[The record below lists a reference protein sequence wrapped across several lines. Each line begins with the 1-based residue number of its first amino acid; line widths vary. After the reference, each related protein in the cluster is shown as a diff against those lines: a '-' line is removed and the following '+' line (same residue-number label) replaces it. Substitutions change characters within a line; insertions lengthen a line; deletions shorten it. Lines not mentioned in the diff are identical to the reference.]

1 MKEILQTRRLRLR
14 EMIKA
19 DFQNLCTILQDEKAM
34 YAYEHAFSDEE
45 VRDWLER
52 QLERYR
58 RDGFGLWVVERKD
71 TGEFVGQAGLTW
83 QETGRGQEIEIG
95 YLFKRSAW
103 HNGYATEAARGC
115 KRYAFEQLGASRVVS
130 IIRETNHASQQVARR
145 LGMKP
150 IGKMVKHYYH
160 MDMPHLVFALEKE
173 EADGVSEL

>member
-1 MKEILQTRRLRLR
+1 
-14 EMIKA
+14 
-19 DFQNLCTILQDEKAM
+19 M
-34 YAYEHAFSDEE
+34 YAYEHGLFPTRRCE
-45 VRDWLER
+45 VGSNVSWS
-52 QLERYR
+52 
-58 RDGFGLWVVERKD
+58 GTGATASALWAVERKD

-150 IGKMVKHYYH
+150 IVKW
-160 MDMPHLVFALEKE
+160 
-173 EADGVSEL
+173 

>member
-1 MKEILQTRRLRLR
+1 
-14 EMIKA
+14 
-19 DFQNLCTILQDEKAM
+19 M

-115 KRYAFEQLGASRVVS
+115 KRYAFEQLGVNRVVA

-150 IGKMVKHYYH
+150 IGKIVKHYYH

-173 EADGVSEL
+173 EAGGVSEL

>member
-1 MKEILQTRRLRLR
+1 MARTS
-14 EMIKA
+14 A
-19 DFQNLCTILQDEKAM
+19 GA
-34 YAYEHAFSDEE
+34 
-45 VRDWLER
+45 VRS
-52 QLERYR
+52 
-58 RDGFGLWVVERKD
+58 DGFGP
-71 TGEFVGQAGLTW
+71 VGGGAKGYRRVCGPGRLSW